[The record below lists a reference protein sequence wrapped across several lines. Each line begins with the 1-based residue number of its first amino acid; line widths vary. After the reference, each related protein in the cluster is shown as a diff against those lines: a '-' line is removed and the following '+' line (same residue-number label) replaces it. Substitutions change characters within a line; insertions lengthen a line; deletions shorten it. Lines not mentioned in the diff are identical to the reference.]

1 MLHML
6 HGRSNPVL
14 HREVACPCVQQ
25 DNVLNIASAD
35 QVEGDLWIRQKL
47 ALISALTVNAPQD
60 QDRSPR
66 FQDQFVN
73 RFGEFG
79 EIAKIIA
86 GRLQANQQTH
96 EIAQMAVILA
106 GCSTSFKVLWK
117 AGVSKLKRDAAVERL
132 KDFVSVLASN
142 DALWMAPKFEETR
155 LNIPGAYVGRLVP

>member
-1 MLHML
+1 M
-6 HGRSNPVL
+6 
-14 HREVACPCVQQ
+14 
-25 DNVLNIASAD
+25 
-35 QVEGDLWIRQKL
+35 
-47 ALISALTVNAPQD
+47 
-60 QDRSPR
+60 
-66 FQDQFVN
+66 N

-155 LNIPGAYVGRLVP
+155 LNIPGIRDLVNTPFNVSLALFSLRTLNPQS